1 MGLNCQG
8 YVFPPCP
15 HPIKV
20 FRDDKHPLDMLRND
34 GSIVGRILNYGQQ
47 CFQVAGKPNMGLT
60 LGPT

>member
-1 MGLNCQG
+1 
-8 YVFPPCP
+8 
-15 HPIKV
+15 
-20 FRDDKHPLDMLRND
+20 MLRND